1 MKYEDFEKLV
11 KHQSRHETIYN
22 DSEGRTIVVIRL
34 LDLFVLVTKAIQQT
48 TPQPKREWVGL
59 NWDDLPE
66 IYVGD
71 TAFLHGA
78 KWAEAK
84 LKEKN
89 T

>member
-11 KHQSRHETIYN
+11 KYQSMHETIYN

-48 TPQPKREWVGL
+48 
-59 NWDDLPE
+59 
-66 IYVGD
+66 
-71 TAFLHGA
+71 
-78 KWAEAK
+78 
-84 LKEKN
+84 EKN

>member
-48 TPQPKREWVGL
+48 
-59 NWDDLPE
+59 
-66 IYVGD
+66 
-71 TAFLHGA
+71 
-78 KWAEAK
+78 
-84 LKEKN
+84 EKN
-89 T
+89 TCALKQ